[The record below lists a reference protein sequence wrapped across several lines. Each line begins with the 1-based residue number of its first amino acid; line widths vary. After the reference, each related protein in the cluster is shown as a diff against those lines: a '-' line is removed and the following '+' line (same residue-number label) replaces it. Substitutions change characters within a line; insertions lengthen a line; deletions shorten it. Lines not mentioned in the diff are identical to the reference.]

1 MAAKAPDERPYLW
14 EVGAESNVAA
24 EDMLVLEDAEITV
37 LLEVV
42 VAKVEDIELAA
53 KVSRYPSPIF
63 RRVWPKL
70 PCALKQRL

>member
-1 MAAKAPDERPYLW
+1 
-14 EVGAESNVAA
+14 
-24 EDMLVLEDAEITV
+24 MLVLEDAEITV

-63 RRVWPKL
+63 RRV
-70 PCALKQRL
+70 